1 MNGRRTRR
9 LVLAVAVLALVGS
22 AAREASAAGAEPV
35 APPANS
41 AASPDPA
48 PRSSES
54 QIDPAAAALA
64 RQKGITIAQAKA
76 RLARERTLG
85 NLGARIEK
93 SLAGRSGGTY
103 LDTSGNLVVTTL
115 DTASNAVAA
124 RSGARAQLVD
134 DSSARLDAIMGQ
146 LDRQAAKTGAG
157 AVQGWYVDVPRNTV
171 VVTVTQGASDART
184 AAMRK
189 LAARFGDSVRIESRP
204 ASQAPKPAEWLA
216 GGYQFNQP
224 NGAACS
230 VGFNT
235 LDRYNNN
242 IVLTAGHCV
251 RASGWITRN
260 GYTIGAV
267 RTANYGGDDFGT
279 FWNNYPGYW
288 QPSPSVY
295 RYDTRT
301 YIRVVGQWNNP
312 PTGATVCKSGLTT
325 GYTCGTITAPNQ
337 TVVYIDG
344 TWLSGLVRHNAC
356 VEPGDSGGA
365 NISPDGYALGVTS
378 GASTNYDPNSKSY
391 KCWSKFGY
399 ANESYY
405 QPVGEALTA
414 NGLRLFL

>member
-1 MNGRRTRR
+1 M
-9 LVLAVAVLALVGS
+9 
-22 AAREASAAGAEPV
+22 
-35 APPANS
+35 
-41 AASPDPA
+41 
-48 PRSSES
+48 
-54 QIDPAAAALA
+54 A
-64 RQKGITIAQAKA
+64 RQKGITIAEATA
-76 RLARERTLG
+76 RLTREQALG
-85 NLGARIEK
+85 NLGTRIEK
-93 SLAGRSGGTY
+93 SLGSRSGGIY
-103 LDTSGNLVVTTL
+103 LDSKGNLVVTTL
-115 DTASNAVAA
+115 DTAAKAVAT
-124 RSGARAQLVD
+124 RSGARAQQVD

-157 AVQGWYVDVPRNTV
+157 AVQGWYVDVPTNTV
-171 VVTVTQGASDART
+171 VLTVTKGAADART

-189 LAARFGDSVRIESRP
+189 LATSFGDSVRIESRP

-216 GGYQFNQP
+216 GGYEFNQP

-260 GYTIGAV
+260 GYQIGAT
-267 RTANYGGDDFGT
+267 RTADYGGAGQNDFGT

-312 PTGATVCKSGLTT
+312 PIGATVCKSGRTT
-325 GYTCGTITAPNQ
+325 GFTCGTIMGLNQ
-337 TVVYIDG
+337 TKVYTDG

-378 GASTNYDPNSKSY
+378 GAYTDKYNR
-391 KCWSKFGY
+391 CWSKSGY

-405 QPVGEALTA
+405 QPVGEALTV